1 MKEFNGTRG
10 EWKLN
15 RRYSDEHGKILFITI
30 VDEDNR
36 NVVEAKGHEMI
47 NAECMANAQLIA
59 AAPELLDALIETDKD
74 LCVLEVNMAQ
84 IEKIDSRA
92 DGMTTLVSE
101 WRNRNKKAINKA
113 LGL

>member
-1 MKEFNGTRG
+1 MKEFKGTRD
-10 EWKLN
+10 KLSVKDYGNEVRVIRRKN
-15 RRYSDEHGKILFITI
+15 R
-30 VDEDNR
+30 
-36 NVVEAKGHEMI
+36 MI
-47 NAECMANAQLIA
+47 DDIAQIDFYLNDLTKEENKANAVLFSSA
-59 AAPELLDALIETDKD
+59 YELLEALIETDKD

-84 IEKIDSRA
+84 IEKIDPRA